1 MAESLTGFF
10 AGFRLTPA
18 QRRIAQTFVENA
30 SEAAY
35 LSSNQV
41 AALAG
46 VSQPSVARLA
56 VALGFSGY
64 PEFRQH
70 LRLLVDANA
79 TVEPKEDLNEYES
92 AVAAELDNLQVL
104 MHDVADREPLRE
116 AGRRLLGSE
125 PLLVVGLRS
134 CSGLANYFAALAR
147 RIHDDVVV
155 LDCAGS
161 VLSERVE
168 VAADAGASAALVL
181 ALPRYPREL
190 LQAMKW
196 IRARGIHLVAITD
209 PPRSPVAEQADY
221 VLPVAVGTRF
231 IFDSH
236 AAPIV
241 AINLLL
247 QAMCDAD
254 PVRTQH
260 RLDRFEEHARTHR
273 FFVK

>member
-92 AVAAELDNLQVL
+92 AVAGEIDNLQVL
-104 MHDVADREPLRE
+104 MHEVADREPLRE

-147 RIHDDVVV
+147 RIHDDVRV

-196 IRARGIHLVAITD
+196 IRSRGIHLVAITD

-236 AAPIV
+236 AAPTV

-254 PVRTQH
+254 PVRTQR
-260 RLDRFEEHARTHR
+260 RLDRFEEHARAHR